1 MEQVR
6 GDWRARSDNMAVLC
20 DIAKEL
26 KETFLTF
33 QINHVLRL
41 GLTFSIIIWPCSHL
55 LLDSWYNMC

>member
-1 MEQVR
+1 
-6 GDWRARSDNMAVLC
+6 MAVLC

-33 QINHVLRL
+33 QINHVLRV
-41 GLTFSIIIWPCSHL
+41 GLTFSIVIWPCSYV